1 MKEKTL
7 KEYIEEKKAKSIN
20 EENIINQSTQN
31 NQSTPNADTL
41 PPTASNLPSAEDALK
56 TASQSRK

>member
-20 EENIINQSTQN
+20 EENIINQG

-41 PPTASNLPSAEDALK
+41 PPTANNLPSAEDALK